1 MGILLAEPITEALKD
16 ALMASAALSEVR
28 RVLEIIVPL
37 AYRPP
42 IKVCINRQDNHVS
55 LLSTCCKWSTCCI
68 YHLKCQHMVTLSLS
82 LCARDCDDDTKILT
96 VLLLSLACLSQKS
109 ILSAQLHLLHK

>member
-42 IKVCINRQDNHVS
+42 IKVSMCLTGTMCAPPALTGNRTNACMMQPNAS
-55 LLSTCCKWSTCCI
+55 NAL
-68 YHLKCQHMVTLSLS
+68 QHCSF
-82 LCARDCDDDTKILT
+82 IF
-96 VLLLSLACLSQKS
+96 
-109 ILSAQLHLLHK
+109 QLPKVGQTS